1 MKYSSYYI
9 TGATGFLGRAVLAEL
24 LSRGS
29 VVHAFVMRSDPFIGE
44 IENDT
49 VLHYGDITDYASVE
63 NFLSGAD
70 GTSCV
75 IHSAGM
81 VSVATRPGKE
91 LYRINVGGT
100 ENVIRACMN
109 RGVGKLVYVSS
120 VHAMA
125 EKPKGREIEA
135 LPEAFNP
142 SCVKGGY
149 AKTKAAATNAVLA
162 AADNGLDAS
171 VVLPSGIIGPGDTGM
186 GSISTMLL
194 SFLSGKL
201 SLAVKGGY
209 DFVDVRDV
217 AYGIVAAA
225 ERGRK
230 GGCYVLSGHYA
241 TIRDILETIMQNTSR
256 RRKVSYIPLA
266 LARIIAPFYELDSI
280 RRKKK
285 LFFTPYSIS
294 VLASN
299 ALFSRK
305 SSARDLGY
313 RPRSLGETLLDTV
326 SWLGKNIT
334 GTDEKKK
341 RRKKA

>member
-9 TGATGFLGRAVLAEL
+9 TGATGFLGRAVLTEL
-24 LSRGS
+24 LSRGG
-29 VVHAFVMRSDPFIGE
+29 VVHAFVMNGDPFIGE

-49 VLHYGDITDYASVE
+49 LLHYGDITDYASVE
-63 NFLSGAD
+63 DFLSGAD
-70 GTSCV
+70 HTSCV

-91 LYRINVGGT
+91 LYRINVEGT
-100 ENVIRACMN
+100 ENVIKACFN
-109 RGVGKLVYVSS
+109 HDVGKLVYVSS

-125 EKPKGREIEA
+125 EKPRGRETEA

-142 SCVKGGY
+142 ERVKGGY
-149 AKTKAAATNAVLA
+149 AKTKAIATNAVLA
-162 AADNGLDAS
+162 AADKGLDAS

-186 GSISTMLL
+186 GSISSMLL

-201 SLAVKGGY
+201 PFAVQGGY

-217 AYGIVAAA
+217 AYGIVVAA
-225 ERGRK
+225 ENGRK

-241 TIRDILETIMQNTSR
+241 TIRDILETIRESTPIK
-256 RRKVSYIPLA
+256 RKVSYIPLA
-266 LARIIAPFYELDSI
+266 LAKIIAPFYELDSI
-280 RRKKK
+280 RRKRK
-285 LFFTPYSIS
+285 LFFTPYSVS
-294 VLASN
+294 VLGSN

-313 RPRSLGETLLDTV
+313 RPRALGETLLDTAT
-326 SWLGKNIT
+326 WLAKNIT
-334 GTDEKKK
+334 GTGEQKK
-341 RRKKA
+341 RRK